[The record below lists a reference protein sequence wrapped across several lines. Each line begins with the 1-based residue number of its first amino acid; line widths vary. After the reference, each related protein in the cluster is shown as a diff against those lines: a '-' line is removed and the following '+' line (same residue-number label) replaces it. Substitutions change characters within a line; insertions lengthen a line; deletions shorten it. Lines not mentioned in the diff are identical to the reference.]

1 MRAILTVLTMM
12 LFLSSTLRAQTQ
24 EWKDDLAIADW
35 KLIPADGV
43 TASIEQVT
51 EGTESFLRLHYSFD
65 RGGGFVV
72 LRRVINLELAEN
84 FLLTFDVRSG
94 GPKQNLEIKLL
105 DDAVAPAGGNVWWI
119 NRPAYEFSNQW
130 QTVTQRR
137 KHIGFAW
144 GPDSKKPLK
153 SIQAVEFGI
162 ASASGGKGIV
172 DFRNLRY
179 EARPPARPIGE
190 VLTLLDGKPVS
201 KTFALGKGAKL
212 DIDFGEMTEIG
223 GLTIECGASGPTDE
237 LMYELFSDKGRIS
250 VGSVT
255 SEAGFGFVVVL
266 PESECNRIRLSFI
279 GDRAL
284 EACKLRVHPPEWS
297 DTPNHFIESLAT
309 VLPRGRMP
317 RWASKEQ
324 NYWTVCGGLESDAET
339 LISEDGAIELG
350 RAGPTLEPFIQVNGK
365 TLTWA
370 DAKISQRLIDDELP
384 LPQVLMQFDAAPGLE
399 LSITLIEDQGRF
411 LARYELANQSTESQE
426 ATLVLAVRPFQVL
439 PPSQWLNIVGGF
451 VPIRSLKMTDSS
463 VIVNGTLGARFSP
476 PNAELSCVTGLA
488 GDLGTSRFT
497 HSSQE
502 VGFGE
507 LKSERLQG
515 MMKFPAM
522 LSPGAKATWIATLG
536 TGGTAATQRDFEQS
550 LESARSRWHDAVN
563 KVQIQLPRSLKD
575 IEQTIRA
582 QQAYILINQDGHGT
596 QPGSRTYERSWIRDG
611 ALTSVAMLRLGNA
624 DFAKRFLNW
633 YADFQYDNGKIPCVV
648 DKRGSD
654 PVDEHDST
662 GEYIYAVYTYFAY
675 TNDREFLDRHLP
687 HVRKGVEYLH
697 GLIAQRSTPEYRND
711 PGIKGAMFGLV
722 PESISHEGY
731 SAKPMHSYWDC
742 YFTSQG
748 LHDAAALA
756 LAHGDTQLSKQWT
769 ELAKQF
775 DTNLAT
781 SIARTQKFHNIAYI
795 PGCVELG
802 DFDATSTAIGVW
814 PCNVL
819 NTAELAPSLHATL
832 DRYTDFFKKR
842 SSGELEWKDC
852 TPYELRL
859 VGVIAS
865 ERDPEFALTM
875 LNYFMRDQRPGPWR
889 HWAEVVGR
897 EMREARFIGD
907 MPHTWCGTEFLN
919 SILNMAILE
928 TSNGLEIGAGIP
940 WSIFEPQPN
949 DPLPTMQFNGIRT
962 SAGKVNVRIART
974 SSTEI
979 TVNIEIPDQLKTGT
993 ASLRLPP
1000 PKQLELLDPTYPVHT
1015 SGARASVALRSG
1027 QNELRF
1033 RATTKR

>member
-12 LFLSSTLRAQTQ
+12 LFLSSTVRAQTQ
-24 EWKDDLAIADW
+24 QWKDDLIVAEW
-35 KLIPADGV
+35 KIIPADGV
-43 TASIEQVT
+43 TASMEQVT
-51 EGTESFLRLHYSFD
+51 DGGESFLRLHYSFD

-72 LRRVINLELAEN
+72 LRRVIDLELAEN
-84 FLLTFDVRSG
+84 FLLTFDVRSE

-119 NRPAYEFSNQW
+119 NRPAYEFPKQW

-144 GPDSKKPLK
+144 GPDSQKPLK
-153 SIQAVEFGI
+153 TIQAVEFGI
-162 ASASGGKGIV
+162 ASASGGKGTV

-190 VLTLLDGKPVS
+190 VRMLLDGKPVADAF
-201 KTFALGKGAKL
+201 TIGRNQQVELNLG
-212 DIDFGEMTEIG
+212 ETTEIG
-223 GLTIECGASGPTDE
+223 GFTIETGDVSHSPD
-237 LMYELFSDKGRIS
+237 LMYEVFTH
-250 VGSVT
+250 GSPT
-255 SEAGFGFVVVL
+255 RSLLRWESGFGYVAVL
-266 PESECNRIRLSFI
+266 PESECKFIRLLNESGRDI
-279 GDRAL
+279 LVKQA
-284 EACKLRVHPPEWS
+284 RVHPPEWS
-297 DTPNHFIESLAT
+297 DTPNHLIESLAT

-317 RWASKEQ
+317 RWASKEL
-324 NYWTVCGGLESDAET
+324 NYWTICGGLESDAET

-350 RAGPTLEPFIQVNGK
+350 RAGPTLEPLIQVDGT
-365 TLTWA
+365 TLSWA
-370 DAKISQRLIDDELP
+370 DAKITQQLIDDELP
-384 LPQVLMQFDAAPGLE
+384 LPQVLMQFDAAPWLE

-411 LARYELANQSTESQE
+411 LARYMLANKSTETHQASLLL
-426 ATLVLAVRPFQVL
+426 TVRPFQVL
-439 PPSQWLNIVGGF
+439 PPSQWLNITGGF
-451 VPIRSLKMTDSS
+451 VPIRSLQMTDSS
-463 VIVNGTLGARFSP
+463 LTVNGSMTVKFSP
-476 PNAELSCVTGLA
+476 PSAGHCTISGLTS
-488 GDLGTSRFT
+488 DLGLSRFT
-497 HSSQE
+497 GSTQNGNLSAQE
-502 VGFGE
+502 SG
-507 LKSERLQG
+507 RLQG
-515 MMKFPAM
+515 IMKFSSS
-522 LSPGAKATWIATLG
+522 LSPGASATWIATLG
-536 TGGTAATQRDFEQS
+536 ADETAATEEHFDHA
-550 LESARSRWHDAVN
+550 LGKAKDRWRAAVN
-563 KVQIQLPRSLKD
+563 QVHIQLPQSLKD

-662 GEYIYAVYTYFAY
+662 GEYIYAVKTYFAY
-675 TNDREFLDRHLP
+675 TRDREFLDRHWP
-687 HVRKGVEYLH
+687 HIRKGVEYLNS
-697 GLIAQRSTPEYRND
+697 LIAQRSTPEYRD
-711 PGIKGAMFGLV
+711 AIDIKGAMFGLV

-756 LAHGDTQLSKQWT
+756 LAHGDSQLAAQWT
-769 ELAKQF
+769 QSADQF
-775 DTNLAT
+775 DVNLTA
-781 SIARTQKFHNIAYI
+781 SIARTQKFHNITYI

-802 DFDATSTAIGVW
+802 DFDATSTAIGIW

-819 NTAELAPSLHATL
+819 NTAALAPSLHATL
-832 DRYTDFFKKR
+832 DRYTDFFNKR
-842 SSGELEWKDC
+842 ASGELEWKDY

-865 ERDPEFALTM
+865 ERDPEFARTM
-875 LNYFMRDQRPGPWR
+875 LQYFMRDQRPGPWR

-897 EMREARFIGD
+897 DKREARFIGD

-919 SILNMAILE
+919 SFLNMALLE
-928 TSNGLEIGAGIP
+928 SANCLEIGAGIP

-949 DPLPTMQFNGIRT
+949 DPSPTMQMDGIRT

-974 SSTEI
+974 SSTEMS
-979 TVNIEIPDQLKTGT
+979 VNIEIPDKLKTGT

-1000 PKQLELLDPTYPVHT
+1000 PKRWELVDQTFPIHNLN
-1015 SGARASVALRSG
+1015 GRASVTLRG
-1027 QNELRF
+1027 GTNELLF
-1033 RATTKR
+1033 RSTTKR

>member
-1 MRAILTVLTMM
+1 MRAILFVLTMM

-24 EWKDDLAIADW
+24 QWKDELIAADW

-51 EGTESFLRLHYSFD
+51 ENNESFLRLHYSFD

-72 LRRVINLELAEN
+72 LRRLANLDLAEN
-84 FLLTFDVRSG
+84 FLLTFDVRSE

-119 NRPAYEFSNQW
+119 NRPSYEFSKQW
-130 QTVTQRR
+130 QTITQRR

-153 SIQAVEFGI
+153 TIQAVEFGI
-162 ASASGGKGIV
+162 ASASGGKGVV
-172 DFRNLRY
+172 DLRNLRY
-179 EARPPARPIGE
+179 EARPPARPIGD
-190 VLTLLDGKPVS
+190 VRTLVNGKSVAESFTIDRNQWFELDLG
-201 KTFALGKGAKL
+201 AL
-212 DIDFGEMTEIG
+212 TEIG
-223 GLTIECGASGPTDE
+223 GFTIETGNVSNSPD
-237 LMYELFSDKGRIS
+237 LIYELHSDKKLKQLHLPW
-250 VGSVT
+250 
-255 SEAGFGFVVVL
+255 EPGFGYVCVL
-266 PESECNRIRLSFI
+266 PESECKLIRILNTGRNEI
-279 GDRAL
+279 VVRKA
-284 EACKLRVHPPEWS
+284 RVHPPEWS
-297 DTPNHFIESLAT
+297 DTPNHLIESLAA

-317 RWASKEQ
+317 RWANKEQ

-339 LISEDGAIELG
+339 LIGEDGAIELG
-350 RAGPTLEPFIQVNGK
+350 RAGPTLEPFIQLDDK

-370 DAKISQRLIDDELP
+370 DAKISQHLIDGELP
-384 LPQVLMQFDAAPGLE
+384 LPQVKWKFDAVPWLT
-399 LSITLIEDQGRF
+399 LTITLIEDEGRF
-411 LARYELANQSTESQE
+411 LARYELFNTSPDIQD
-426 ATLVLAVRPFQVL
+426 ATLLIAVRPFQVL
-439 PPSQWLNIVGGF
+439 PPSQWLNITGGSTATNSIERHDDG
-451 VPIRSLKMTDSS
+451 V
-463 VIVNGTLGARFSP
+463 VVNGTLRARFSIP
-476 PNAELSCVTGLA
+476 
-488 GDLGTSRFT
+488 DF
-497 HSSQE
+497 
-502 VGFGE
+502 GFGVSRGLTDDLDSVRVFDRKGRHSLQAMGSVGPQAVITFPIAFGPE
-507 LKSERLQG
+507 AKSSVIL
-515 MMKFPAM
+515 
-522 LSPGAKATWIATLG
+522 TLG
-536 TGGTAATQRDFEQS
+536 GENAATASDQDFAAA
-550 LESARSRWHDAVN
+550 LNRAKTRWHDAVN
-563 KVQIQLPRSLKD
+563 KVQIQLPKSLQD
-575 IEQTIRA
+575 VEHTIRA

-633 YADFQYDNGKIPCVV
+633 YADFQYENGKIPCVV

-662 GEYIYAVYTYFAY
+662 GEYIYAVNTYFAY
-675 TNDREFLDRHLP
+675 TGDREFLDRHWP
-687 HVRKGVEYLH
+687 HIRKGVEYLSS
-697 GLIAQRSTPEYRND
+697 LIAQRSTTEYRD
-711 PGIKGAMFGLV
+711 AIDIKGAMFGLV

-756 LAHGDTQLSKQWT
+756 LGHGDTQIAAQWT
-769 ELAKQF
+769 QSAKQF
-775 DTNLAT
+775 DVNLAT

-814 PCNVL
+814 PCNVF
-819 NTAELAPSLHATL
+819 NTAALAPSLHATL

-842 SSGELEWKDC
+842 ASGTLNWNDY

-859 VGVIAS
+859 VGVIAT

-875 LNYFMRDQRPGPWR
+875 LRYFMNDQRPQGWR
-889 HWAEVVGR
+889 HWAEVVGLEPR
-897 EMREARFIGD
+897 QARFIGD

-919 SILNMAILE
+919 SILNMAVLE
-928 TSNGLEIGAGIP
+928 TASGLEIGAGIP
-940 WSIFEPQPN
+940 WSIFEPQADDPN
-949 DPLPTMQFNGIRT
+949 PTMRMHGIRT
-962 SAGKVNVRIART
+962 SAGKVNVSIART

-979 TVNIEIPDQLKTGT
+979 SVSIEIPDQQKSKT

-1000 PKQLELLDPTYPVHT
+1000 TNDWELVDQISPIVT
-1015 SGARASVALRSG
+1015 SAGRASTTLRSG
-1027 QNELRF
+1027 VNDLKF
-1033 RATTKR
+1033 RSTTKR